1 MSDVNVEVSYDDLIP
16 NNVDLSSDRRLKRAL
31 EEWHPGYIDW
41 WKNQGPDG
49 FQEAQV
55 YLRTAVGVDPAGWAK
70 FGYVKMPEYRWGI
83 LLAPQEE
90 DRKIAFGRHKGEPA
104 WQESGAWPWLKL

>member
-41 WKNQGPDG
+41 WKSMGPEG

-70 FGYVKMPEYRWGI
+70 FGYVKMPGGGSQDQLRP
-83 LLAPQEE
+83 PQ
-90 DRKIAFGRHKGEPA
+90 GRAGVA
-104 WQESGAWPWLKL
+104 GGAG